1 MTEPRVDAWIRLL
14 AEHFSSAFPRRL
26 DRPRTIGREAEYPV
40 VRADG
45 VAAEVADLW
54 APLMALDPSLT
65 AKREGDLIVGL
76 VSDQVEFSAEVGRG
90 TIELITGPEADL
102 HGIRARHD
110 AALDHLTEACR
121 PLGYQVLGYGI
132 QPVTPATPAF
142 MTPKARYS
150 VLLDVIGESW
160 LWFTLTASD
169 QVHLDLTRDELTPIT
184 DLGNLLA
191 GVTVALTA
199 NSPIF
204 GGATCGAVS
213 AREKEMG
220 AIHAGSDRH
229 GMPRAADGDAE
240 AMIRRYVRQAHLLS
254 WDGAQKV
261 RGDGAFSDWLAQR
274 APGSLAEPAQADVW
288 EAFLLHEHYIWNSAR
303 PRTAHATVELR
314 AACQQ
319 PLGDHMAATALGA
332 ALVEGAPAIAQV
344 IADALGADPWPAM
357 RRYHHDAVRS
367 GLRADEPAP
376 GLVRAILEAGRD
388 ALGARGHGEE
398 AYLAPLFDRLERRS
412 SPAHDALAAFEAGG
426 SDALIAHAAR
436 R

>member
-1 MTEPRVDAWIRLL
+1 MTEPRVDAWTRLL
-14 AEHFSSAFPRRL
+14 AEHFSSAFPQRL

-45 VAAEVADLW
+45 SSAEVADLW
-54 APLMALDPSLT
+54 APLMALDPGLT

-76 VSDQVEFSAEVGRG
+76 VSDHVEFSAEVGRG
-90 TIELITGPEADL
+90 TIELITGPEQDL

-110 AALDHLTEACR
+110 AALDHLIEACG
-121 PLGYQVLGYGI
+121 PLGYRVLGYGI

-142 MTPKARYS
+142 MTPKARYG

-169 QVHLDLTRDELTPIT
+169 QVHLDLTRDELTPMT

-204 GGATCGAVS
+204 GGAACGAVS

-229 GMPRAADGDAE
+229 GMPRAPDGDCAS
-240 AMIRRYVRQAHLLS
+240 MIRRYIHQAHLLS
-254 WDGAQKV
+254 WNGEQKV
-261 RGDGAFSDWLAQR
+261 RGDGTFADWLAQR
-274 APGSLAEPAQADVW
+274 PPGPISEPAHAAVW

-303 PRTAHATVELR
+303 PRTAHATLELR

-319 PLGDHMAATALGA
+319 PLGEHMAATALGA
-332 ALVEGAPAIAQV
+332 ALVEGAPAIARVLHQ
-344 IADALGADPWPAM
+344 AFDGDPWPAM
-357 RRYHHDAVRS
+357 HRYHHAAVRS
-367 GLRADEPAP
+367 GLQADEPAP
-376 GLVRAILEAGRD
+376 GVLRAVLEAGRD
-388 ALGARGHGEE
+388 ALGARGLGEE
-398 AYLAPLFDRLERRS
+398 AYLAPLFERLERRR

-426 SDALIAHAAR
+426 RAALIDHAAR